1 LTHKLG
7 PYVLGTLLSDPV
19 KRLRRGAAEAS
30 RRVRGEPHRVQYFH
44 EVDDPY
50 SDLSA
55 QLLAAFAERYD
66 VELAPMLVGSPPA
79 AAVPERERLV
89 AYARRD
95 AADVAPAY
103 GLAFD
108 DKGEQ
113 PPAESIEL
121 ASRILVAAI
130 RRGDFAE
137 LAPQVGRA
145 LWSRETAALDALAS
159 EHECAGAA
167 HTVAAVAGGNVTRE
181 KLGHYSGAMF
191 HYAGEWYWGVDRLE
205 YLEER
210 LEALGVRR
218 SDAPEGRAI
227 RCDRAPGDRARS
239 RGGSLTLEFYPSL
252 RSPYTAI
259 AFQRV
264 LDLVERHGVELS
276 MRPVLPMV
284 MRGLPVPAAK
294 RFYIISDARREAD
307 RIGVSFGFIC
317 DPVGRP
323 VERGFSLWPFM
334 REKGLGDAYLHA
346 FTRAAFTEGVDLSS
360 DAGLGSVVEG
370 LGVDWADALPHL
382 DGEGWRDEL
391 EHNRETLFGLGLWGV
406 PSFRLLG
413 PEGTPEYAT
422 WGQDRIWRVEQEI
435 TRRLA

>member
-55 QLLAAFAERYD
+55 QLLAAFAKRYD
-66 VELAPMLVGSPPA
+66 VELAPMLVGPPPA
-79 AAVPERERLV
+79 AAAPERERLV
-89 AYARRD
+89 A
-95 AADVAPAY
+95 
-103 GLAFD
+103 
-108 DKGEQ
+108 
-113 PPAESIEL
+113 
-121 ASRILVAAI
+121 
-130 RRGDFAE
+130 
-137 LAPQVGRA
+137 
-145 LWSRETAALDALAS
+145 
-159 EHECAGAA
+159 
-167 HTVAAVAGGNVTRE
+167 
-181 KLGHYSGAMF
+181 
-191 HYAGEWYWGVDRLE
+191 
-205 YLEER
+205 
-210 LEALGVRR
+210 GVRR

-227 RCDRAPGDRARS
+227 RCDRAPGARARS

-264 LDLVERHGVELS
+264 FDLVERHGVELS

-294 RFYIISDARREAD
+294 RFYIISDTRREAD

-391 EHNRETLFGLGLWGV
+391 EHNRETLLGLGLWGV